1 MLTSLTIHQFH
12 ETRRMEIMKLF
23 KKALL
28 ATAVFGAMG
37 AQAATI
43 SSTPLKLSAEGVA
56 LKVAPIAGTL
66 TFDVVVDKDH
76 PSSSTIT
83 LNFDK
88 NVDLND
94 GTTVLAGGAVTQG
107 VGAGTAFAGDVGFNY
122 GTGSFTFDDVVIKDG
137 DASKGE
143 TDSITFKVN
152 LGNPLTADS
161 AFRVVLGAHGF
172 GGSPADRVLVSGESS
187 VSYVS
192 NKADKS
198 LIETGTGIIA
208 TEVSQFDFKVD
219 TKLDGLITRDDLTSF
234 TVGNAKNVKA
244 DVLKYTFVN
253 DESLGLAIFDAVTK
267 INFAGNFKGVVGTAA
282 AGALSA
288 ESATPAVTN
297 TGAAIGVLSLPTNAS
312 LVVNSVLDTVTQTT
326 PALPALPTDPATRIK
341 DTYTNTVDFVNEA
354 TSVVDIPVTGDVKA
368 TVTLTASSNATIP
381 ANDYIAFSNVDAG
394 KWAIDA
400 TIINIPY
407 LPVNASNTDTFIHF
421 ANETDNEVDVIV
433 TAIDNNGVK
442 HGPLNLGVKLAAN
455 TVTKVSEPAMDKL
468 FTLEGVSTKLSVT
481 FNIDA
486 DKGDVNAYAV
496 SQNDKGRTEVS
507 TSQQRG
513 N

>member
-1 MLTSLTIHQFH
+1 
-12 ETRRMEIMKLF
+12 MKLF

-56 LKVAPIAGTL
+56 LKVAPTAGTL

-76 PSSSTIT
+76 ASASTIT
-83 LNFDK
+83 LSFDK
-88 NVDLND
+88 NVDLFD
-94 GTTVLAGGAVTQG
+94 GTTALAGGAVTQG

-122 GTGSFTFDDVVIKDG
+122 GTGSFTFDDVVIKNG

-172 GGSPADRVLVSGESS
+172 GGTPNDRVRVSGESS

-208 TEVSQFDFKVD
+208 TEVSQFEFKVD

-234 TVGNAKNVKA
+234 TVGNDTAVKTDA
-244 DVLKYTFVN
+244 LKYTFVN
-253 DESLGLAIFDAVTK
+253 DESLGLALTGTVSR

-282 AGALSA
+282 TAVLSG
-288 ESATPAVTN
+288 ESTAAVAN
-297 TGAAIGVLSLPTNAS
+297 TGAAIGVLTLPVNTS
-312 LVVNSVLDTVTQTT
+312 SVVNAVLDTVTMTT
-326 PALPALPTDPATRIK
+326 PGTRIK
-341 DTYTNTVDFVNEA
+341 DTYTNTVDFVNGA
-354 TSVVDIPVTGDVKA
+354 TSVVDIPVTGNVDASVTVVSVSNA
-368 TVTLTASSNATIP
+368 GVTLPTNG
-381 ANDYIAFSNVDAG
+381 YVAFSGVEAG
-394 KWAIDA
+394 KWAVDA

-407 LPVNASNTDTFIHF
+407 LPINAANTSTFVHF

-433 TAIDNNGVK
+433 TAIDNNGVEY
-442 HGPLNLGVKLAAN
+442 GPMNLGYKLPAN
-455 TVTKVSEPAMDKL
+455 TVKKFSETDMNTFFSLNGA
-468 FTLEGVSTKLSVT
+468 STKLSVT
-481 FNIDA
+481 FNVDA
-486 DKGDVNAYAV
+486 DKGDVTAYAV

>member
-1 MLTSLTIHQFH
+1 
-12 ETRRMEIMKLF
+12 MEIMKLF

-43 SSTPLKLSAEGVA
+43 SSTPLKLSAEGVE
-56 LKVAPIAGTL
+56 LKVAPTAGKL
-66 TFDVVVDKDH
+66 VFDVVVDKDH

-88 NVDLND
+88 NVDL
-94 GTTVLAGGAVTQG
+94 TSLLTGGAVTQG

-122 GTGSFTFDDVVIKDG
+122 GTGSFTFDDVVITDG
-137 DASKGE
+137 DATKGE

-161 AFRVVLGAHGF
+161 AFRIVLGQHDFDTTVTGTN
-172 GGSPADRVLVSGESS
+172 RVLVKGEST
-187 VSYVS
+187 VAYVS
-192 NKADKS
+192 NKADKTQ
-198 LIETGTGIIA
+198 IETGTGVIA

-234 TVGNAKNVKA
+234 IVGNDNAVKT

-253 DESLGLAIFDAVTK
+253 DESLGLALTGAVTR
-267 INFAGNFKGVVGTAA
+267 INFDGNFKGVVGTAA
-282 AGALSA
+282 PTALSA
-288 ESATPAVTN
+288 ESTAAVAN
-297 TGAAIGVLSLPTNAS
+297 TGAAIGVLTLPTNAS
-312 LVVNSVLDTVTQTT
+312 SVVNAVLDTVTQTT
-326 PALPALPTDPATRIK
+326 PGTPIK
-341 DTYTNTVDFVNEA
+341 DTYTNTVDFVNGA
-354 TSVVDIPVTGDVKA
+354 SSVVDIPVTGDVTA
-368 TVTLTASSNATIP
+368 SVTVTSVSNGGVTLPTNGYVA
-381 ANDYIAFSNVDAG
+381 YSGVEAG

-400 TIINIPY
+400 TIINVPY
-407 LPVNASNTDTFIHF
+407 LPVNAANTDTFIHF
-421 ANETDNEVDVIV
+421 ANETDKEVDVIV
-433 TAIDNNGVK
+433 TAIDNNGVEY
-442 HGPLNLGVKLAAN
+442 GPMNLGAKLAAN
-455 TVTKVSEPAMDKL
+455 TVTKISEPAMDTL
-468 FTLEGVSTKLSVT
+468 FGLNGATTKLSVT
-481 FNIDA
+481 FNVDA
-486 DKGDVNAYAV
+486 DKGDVTAYAV

>member
-1 MLTSLTIHQFH
+1 
-12 ETRRMEIMKLF
+12 MKLF

-43 SSTPLKLSAEGVA
+43 SSTPLKLSAEGVE
-56 LKVAPIAGTL
+56 LKVAPTAGTL

-76 PSSSTIT
+76 PSASTIT

-94 GTTVLAGGAVTQG
+94 GTVALTGGAVTQG
-107 VGAGTAFAGDVGFNY
+107 VGAGTAYAGDVGFNY
-122 GTGSFTFDDVVIKDG
+122 GTGSFTFDDVVITDG

-161 AFRVVLGAHGF
+161 AFRVVLGNHGF

-187 VSYVS
+187 VAYVS

-198 LIETGTGIIA
+198 LIETGTGVIA

-234 TVGNAKNVKA
+234 IVGNDNAVKT

-253 DESLGLAIFDAVTK
+253 DESLGLALTGAVTR
-267 INFAGNFKGVVGTAA
+267 INFDGNFKGVVGTAA
-282 AGALSA
+282 TAALSA
-288 ESATPAVTN
+288 ESTAAVAN
-297 TGAAIGVLSLPTNAS
+297 TGAAIGVLTLPTNTS
-312 LVVNSVLDTVTQTT
+312 SVVNAVLDTVTQTT
-326 PALPALPTDPATRIK
+326 PVTPIK
-341 DTYTNTVDFVNEA
+341 DTYTNTVDFVNGA
-354 TSVVDIPVTGDVKA
+354 TSVVDIPVTGDVTA
-368 TVTLTASSNATIP
+368 SVTVTSVSNGGVTLP
-381 ANDYIAFSNVDAG
+381 SNGYVAYSGVEAG

-400 TIINIPY
+400 TIINVPY
-407 LPVNASNTDTFIHF
+407 LPVNAANTDTFIHF
-421 ANETDNEVDVIV
+421 ANETDKEVDVIV
-433 TAIDNNGVK
+433 TAIDNNGVEY
-442 HGPLNLGVKLAAN
+442 GPMNLGAKLAAN
-455 TVTKVSEPAMDKL
+455 TVTKISEPAMDTL
-468 FTLEGVSTKLSVT
+468 FGLNGATTKLSVT
-481 FNIDA
+481 FNVDA
-486 DKGDVNAYAV
+486 DKGDVTAYAV